1 MSTSV
6 KGDWDGTG
14 DQEHSPITQVQL
26 AQAGWE
32 SPASEEAAWPA
43 VDRPRRPGFFARLC
57 GCCGESETEPADAA
71 PSSRTVYVPA
81 APHSGPP
88 FIPALQERDAGRKTL
103 VLDLDETLVHSSF
116 KPVANPDYV
125 IPVEIDGKVRRGPQ
139 SQLCHRQ
146 TAVTWGGTR
155 SDASRLRSHRS
166 RTSTC

>member
-1 MSTSV
+1 
-6 KGDWDGTG
+6 
-14 DQEHSPITQVQL
+14 
-26 AQAGWE
+26 
-32 SPASEEAAWPA
+32 
-43 VDRPRRPGFFARLC
+43 
-57 GCCGESETEPADAA
+57 
-71 PSSRTVYVPA
+71 
-81 APHSGPP
+81 
-88 FIPALQERDAGRKTL
+88 